1 MFYRQQIPEG
11 STSSRENE
19 REPKT
24 IPYDEMRP
32 QLYKP
37 TNYYYNPHRESV
49 FNCDVTNST
58 STGRISTPS
67 EVSFPQSS
75 KSSGDFPTQNYL
87 SLVMKSKLSSY
98 EDNGNS
104 PKIITTS

>member
-1 MFYRQQIPEG
+1 MFYRQQIPQE
-11 STSSRENE
+11 SISSS
-19 REPKT
+19 EPKT
-24 IPYDEMRP
+24 LPFDEIRP
-32 QLYKP
+32 QVYKP
-37 TNYYYNPHRESV
+37 TNLYYDPHREGIY
-49 FNCDVTNST
+49 NYDVTYST

-75 KSSGDFPTQNYL
+75 KSSGNFPPQNYL

-104 PKIITTS
+104 PKVITTS